1 MIIPQTLKSGTFELA
16 LDDSKLFIMG
26 GDVKPIKLEF
36 IGDTRTD
43 MDTTGKKHNDMT
55 VDIQLQTL
63 MGIGLMLPQYFG
75 VFTFA

>member
-1 MIIPQTLKSGTFELA
+1 
-16 LDDSKLFIMG
+16 MG

-43 MDTTGKKHNDMT
+43 MDTTGKKYNDMT